1 MSLTWM
7 IASKTV
13 SSKTI
18 NLIPVAI
25 LALSVLSVPSFGHA
39 DDMSQMIAQKTT
51 QTMLPVPAARVS
63 TSSSIRRAAPP
74 SAATPTYSNIT
85 NYKANNSSLNSSSSN
100 SYASNNSTLNPSNAI
115 SYTSNN
121 SNLNPSNAISYT
133 SNNSNLNS
141 ANPNSS
147 NPNSYEPSSSKPSAS
162 RVITASAAS
171 SYRYP
176 QVSVASPVVSS
187 GWSNT
192 SSSKITA
199 SAAITA
205 SAPSSYRYPQVSAA
219 PAVLPA
225 FLSGNYDNVDS
236 EYLPLLSTAE
246 LQSSKA
252 ARGVISIARTMALNE
267 RTIIQGGCWD
277 YLNAVFN
284 RAGVSRNTLHKG
296 TYREGPYANS
306 SEIEIGDW
314 LYYINHGYK
323 GIEHSGL
330 FVGWVDESAKQ
341 ALMLSYAG
349 ENRRE
354 PARYRVYDL
363 SNVYQIM
370 RPII

>member
-25 LALSVLSVPSFGHA
+25 LALSVLSVTSFGHA

-51 QTMLPVPAARVS
+51 QTMLPVPAARVT

-85 NYKANNSSLNSSSSN
+85 NYKANNSAFKSSSSN
-100 SYASNNSTLNPSNAI
+100 SY
-115 SYTSNN
+115 TSNN
-121 SNLNPSNAISYT
+121 NPSNAISYT

-141 ANPNSS
+141 ANPNSY
-147 NPNSYEPSSSKPSAS
+147 NPNSYEPSSSKSSAS

>member
-85 NYKANNSSLNSSSSN
+85 NYNANNSSLKSSSSN
-100 SYASNNSTLNPSNAI
+100 SY
-115 SYTSNN
+115 TSNN
-121 SNLNPSNAISYT
+121 NPSNAISYT

-141 ANPNSS
+141 ANPNSY
-147 NPNSYEPSSSKPSAS
+147 NPNSYEPSSSKSSAS

>member
-100 SYASNNSTLNPSNAI
+100 SYASNN
-115 SYTSNN
+115 
-121 SNLNPSNAISYT
+121 NPSNAISYT

-141 ANPNSS
+141 ANPNSY
-147 NPNSYEPSSSKPSAS
+147 NPNSYEPSSSKSSAS

>member
-25 LALSVLSVPSFGHA
+25 LALSVLSVTSFGHA

-85 NYKANNSSLNSSSSN
+85 NYNANNSAFKSSSSN
-100 SYASNNSTLNPSNAI
+100 SY
-115 SYTSNN
+115 TSNN
-121 SNLNPSNAISYT
+121 NPSNAISYT

-141 ANPNSS
+141 ANPNSY
-147 NPNSYEPSSSKPSAS
+147 NPNSYEPSSSKSSAS

-205 SAPSSYRYPQVSAA
+205 SAPSSYRYPQVLAA